1 MSFAF
6 SSARAPLY
14 PKTALLLGLLA
25 VALWSGSTVAEKLL
39 LGSIS
44 PFSLIVCQLGA
55 SVAVLWA
62 ALLAGR
68 PRLPANGALL
78 RLAWPGLLQPGLA
91 NTLLL
96 LGLARTD
103 ANVFSLLNAC
113 ETVLMLLFARW
124 LLAERIGRRVGL
136 LAGLATVG
144 AMLVGLGP
152 GTEPG
157 ARSGSELELGPL
169 LVMAGTVCA
178 ALYGVVCRDS
188 GGAEDAAAVTPLVQV
203 TLQQSAGF
211 LVALLVWLA
220 ALPRGEAATL
230 GQVDASTWGWAAL
243 AGLFQYALPFW
254 LFLNALRTLKASAA
268 ALLLILGPVFVLAA
282 AFFLLG
288 ERLSAIQGWGAV
300 LTLLALSGIAR
311 RPPEVRVGQAL
322 TAGGAEGQAAA
333 GGPRCASGS
342 RSEHGV
348 G

>member
-144 AMLVGLGP
+144 AMLVGMGP
-152 GTEPG
+152 G
-157 ARSGSELELGPL
+157 SGSSTHTWLGPL

-178 ALYGVVCRDS
+178 ALYGVVSRER
-188 GGAEDAAAVTPLVQV
+188 GGAEDAAAVTPLMQV

-243 AGLFQYALPFW
+243 AGLFQYTLPFW

-268 ALLLILGPVFVLAA
+268 ALLLILGPIFVLAA

-288 ERLSAIQGWGAV
+288 ERLSAVQGWGAI

-311 RPPEVRVGQAL
+311 RPPEVRVGQVL

-333 GGPRCASGS
+333 GGPRYASGS